1 MPEQKQSSTVS
12 AQRAYTVLLEVGF
25 RPLLVQGVR
34 SIQTTAWDA
43 VIRNQDVV
51 HSASNKSIILVNDEG
66 VEIVLKTKGMLSANE
81 VAFIETTAD
90 IDFK

>member
-1 MPEQKQSSTVS
+1 MAEQKQSSTIS
-12 AQRAYTVLLEVGF
+12 AQRAYTVLLESGF
-25 RPLLVQGVR
+25 KPLLVRGVR

-51 HSASNKSIILVNDEG
+51 HSASSKSIVLVNDDGE
-66 VEIVLKTKGMLSANE
+66 EIVLKTKGMLSANE
-81 VAFIETTAD
+81 VAFIETAAG